1 MQKIFLVTGPAR
13 AGKGTISWVIRKLL
27 GEKYIANLTL
37 DKFSK
42 DFGMQGLIGKTA
54 LIIPDARQGRVN
66 HTVATERLLN
76 ISGEDPI
83 AIARKFKDD
92 WDGMLRTRVMILS
105 NEVPRLPDATGTIAT
120 RFIPVRLL
128 ISFLGREDKFLKDRL
143 RPELPQIMNW
153 ALQGLDRLYE
163 RGFFLIPEDAHETI
177 EKLRHA
183 ATPAFEFKEDHLII
197 DPEAVT
203 YKQRVYER
211 FCGYLLSKG
220 HERVSETKFSIDL
233 QALIPGLT
241 ECRPRVN
248 GRPGPRMWKGIRLID
263 ENDPSLHSQWDD
275 DDASNDRQLCDREF
289 EANGILPQ
297 SMKDLRDS
305 EVMRIR
311 DKIREQIPVLV
322 KEQFD
327 ARNAVHEQMA
337 SIFPSGNGYA
347 KS

>member
-1 MQKIFLVTGPAR
+1 V
-13 AGKGTISWVIRKLL
+13 
-27 GEKYIANLTL
+27 NL
-37 DKFSK
+37 S
-42 DFGMQGLIGKTA
+42 
-54 LIIPDARQGRVN
+54 V
-66 HTVATERLLN
+66 VTERLLN

-92 WDGMLRTRVMILS
+92 WDGMLKTRVMILS

-120 RFIPVRLL
+120 RFIPVRLF
-128 ISFLGREDKFLKDRL
+128 ISFLGREDNFLKDRL
-143 RPELPQIMNW
+143 CPELPQIMNW
-153 ALQGLDRLYE
+153 ALQGLDRLNK
-163 RGFFLIPEDAHETI
+163 RGFFLIPEDARETI
-177 EKLRHA
+177 EKLRRA
-183 ATPAFEFKEDHLII
+183 ATPVFEFKEDHLII

-211 FCGYLLSKG
+211 FCGYLPSKG

-248 GRPGPRMWKGIRLID
+248 GRAGPRMWKGIRLLD

-275 DDASNDRQLCDREF
+275 GIASNDRELCDREF

-322 KEQFD
+322 KEQFA
-327 ARNAVHEQMA
+327 ARTAVHEQMA
-337 SIFPSGNGYA
+337 SIFPSGNGHA